1 VRSAEQSF
9 PARTGSVRAARHF
22 LDEEL
27 ERWQQQ
33 NLQWTAELLLSEL
46 TTNVVL
52 HAGTEFTVALLLL
65 PDGAV
70 RIEVTDR
77 VRRAPRERRYD
88 AEATTGR
95 GIALVVHLSRAWG
108 VDKQADG
115 KVVWCELEAESD
127 RVSEGCGPTLALAT
141 PPHLVTYRRWYL
153 DNFIAQCDGGP
164 PQPWTDTLLAGP
176 AEQHPVAPSSA
187 GPGDTG

>member
-1 VRSAEQSF
+1 MQRPVRSAEQSF

-33 NLQWTAELLLSEL
+33 DLQWTAELLLSEL
-46 TTNVVL
+46 ATNAVL

-77 VRRAPRERRYD
+77 VRRVPRERRYD
-88 AEATTGR
+88 AEAPTGAGSLWSSTCPAR
-95 GIALVVHLSRAWG
+95 GASTSRPTARSCG
-108 VDKQADG
+108 ASSRPSLIESARAAG
-115 KVVWCELEAESD
+115 RLLPVWW
-127 RVSEGCGPTLALAT
+127 TWT
-141 PPHLVTYRRWYL
+141 P
-153 DNFIAQCDGGP
+153 F
-164 PQPWTDTLLAGP
+164 
-176 AEQHPVAPSSA
+176 
-187 GPGDTG
+187 

>member
-1 VRSAEQSF
+1 MRSAEQSF

-33 NLQWTAELLLSEL
+33 DLQWTAELLLSEL
-46 TTNVVL
+46 ATNAVL

-77 VRRAPRERRYD
+77 VRRVPRERRYD

-115 KVVWCELEAESD
+115 KVVWCKLEAEPD
-127 RVSEGCGPTLALAT
+127 RVSEGCGPTT
-141 PPHLVTYRRWYL
+141 PGVVDL
-153 DNFIAQCDGGP
+153 DAFLRADDQDGLPG
-164 PQPWTDTLLAGP
+164 LGP
-176 AEQHPVAPSSA
+176 APATAASPPNVDEPV
-187 GPGDTG
+187 T

>member
-1 VRSAEQSF
+1 MRLLLACARATPRALCRAEL
-9 PARTGSVRAARHF
+9 PAEDRSVRAARHF

-33 NLQWTAELLLSEL
+33 DLQWTAELLLSEL
-46 TTNVVL
+46 ATNAVL

-70 RIEVTDR
+70 RIEVVDR
-77 VRRAPRERRYD
+77 VRRVPRERRYD

-95 GIALVVHLSRAWG
+95 GIALVVHLSCAVG

-115 KVVWCELEAESD
+115 KVVWCELEAEPD
-127 RVSEGCGPTLALAT
+127 RVSEGCGPTAPGVVDLDALLGADYDGLPGLGTAPAT
-141 PPHLVTYRRWYL
+141 AASPPNVDEPVT
-153 DNFIAQCDGGP
+153 
-164 PQPWTDTLLAGP
+164 
-176 AEQHPVAPSSA
+176 
-187 GPGDTG
+187 